1 MSVKIW
7 GAGPLQ
13 GAITVPGDKSV
24 SHRAVILG
32 ALAAGVTEITGFL
45 TGEDCLSTV
54 ACLRQLGVPVDVEG
68 TTVRVEGVGLAGLRE
83 AENVLDAGNSGTTAR
98 LLMGVLAGQPFYSVL
113 TGDGSLRKRP
123 MARVAD
129 PLRQMG
135 AEILGRQGG
144 KLMPLSVR
152 GGNLAPVEYQS
163 PVASAQV
170 KSAVLL
176 AGLFAD
182 GVTAVTEP
190 EKSRDHTERMLA
202 AFGAEVEVNG
212 NKVRVQGKPTLLGRP
227 VRVPGDISSAAF
239 FLVAASIVPDS
250 DLIVRNVGINP
261 TRTGMIDVLLE
272 MGANLEMM
280 NEREESGEPVAD
292 IRVRAAQLRGVE
304 IGGELIPRL
313 IDELP
318 VLAVAGMFAAGKTV
332 VRDAQELRVKET
344 DRIAAVVEEF
354 STLGA
359 MITATEDGFMI
370 AGGAPLQGGD
380 VSSHGDHRIAMS
392 LCVAALMAK
401 APVTLQNPACVAIS
415 YPAFFETLGVLGQE
429 VEW

>member
-415 YPAFFETLGVLGQE
+415 YPAFFETLRVLGQE